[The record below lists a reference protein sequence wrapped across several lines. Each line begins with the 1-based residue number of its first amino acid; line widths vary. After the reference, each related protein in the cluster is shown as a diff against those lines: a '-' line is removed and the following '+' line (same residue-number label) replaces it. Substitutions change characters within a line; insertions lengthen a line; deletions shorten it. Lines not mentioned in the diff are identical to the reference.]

1 MTSECGDTA
10 LIANVEV
17 EVEHSESF
25 NRVNTTAVTS
35 MPSHG
40 GSIVHEM
47 AWLRA
52 RSCWAPREASRELES
67 QIATASAAAARR
79 KDVCLQWRRPYKAG
93 LGRRLALRWSDV
105 GGCREA
111 AGWRRRERMALLC

>member
-1 MTSECGDTA
+1 M
-10 LIANVEV
+10 IANVEI
-17 EVEHSESF
+17 EVEHSEPF
-25 NRVNTTAVTS
+25 NRVDATAIAA

-79 KDVCLQWRRPYKAG
+79 KDVCLQRRRPYKAD
-93 LGRRLALRWSDV
+93 LGAQIGFGMD
-105 GGCREA
+105 
-111 AGWRRRERMALLC
+111 

>member
-52 RSCWAPREASRELES
+52 RICWAPREASRELES
-67 QIATASAAAARR
+67 QIATASAAAVRR
-79 KDVCLQWRRPYKAG
+79 KDVCLQWRRPYKAD
-93 LGRRLALRWSDV
+93 LGAQIGFGMD
-105 GGCREA
+105 
-111 AGWRRRERMALLC
+111 